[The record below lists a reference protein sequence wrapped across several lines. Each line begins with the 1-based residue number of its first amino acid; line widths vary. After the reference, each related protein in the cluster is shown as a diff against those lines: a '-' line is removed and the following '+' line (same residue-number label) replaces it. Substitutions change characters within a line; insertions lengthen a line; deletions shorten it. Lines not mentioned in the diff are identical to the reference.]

1 MAIRFLSS
9 ETIDGNITVSGT
21 AVVENT
27 LYLAEYIQHTGN
39 SNNNIRFQTN
49 RMQLFANF
57 GTAGYLDLHDN
68 GNVYIGASNA
78 TALTITSSSATF
90 AGDVYTTGTS
100 NSNVVISRDNMYLD
114 AGQFYIGADDSVTND
129 SFRQRTAS
137 GSYFIESRKSGT
149 WTNRLQINS
158 AGTLIAGQGATF
170 AGNISG
176 AGATFTGA
184 ITATGITTTGSA
196 TFGSPLTIKAASP
209 YIKWEKADGTRLA
222 YIQHNE
228 TNLIVE
234 ADTGII
240 VLDANTQIYGTLGIS
255 SNVNTSGLLTATQI
269 DTNAYLSNGTA
280 ADLHGRYLGQAI
292 YGSGTGSGDNYG
304 SVADVFRYKTIAVWR
319 KDSSTNA
326 WSNPSTGNSLIEGN
340 YAHKWSGIDM
350 LPAYSEYVFY
360 FANTLGYSFVSQT
373 VLQHS
378 TNGNSFDCYIERA
391 SSTTN
396 PYDTTGWTTMVTK
409 TGISSWPG
417 STFIQDTWEVGG
429 GYPGLFRIRL
439 VPTWNNSN
447 SINLGSF
454 QAYSSYGN
462 FQHAWSTLFDRS
474 VNFQSKI
481 GVGTNPSR
489 ALDVTQTALIQGP
502 GNVNAGTLALGPR
515 SSGSGK
521 WSSITGAHYNQASGS
536 GNGSGSA
543 GIMMIGTYGANGEND
558 VYIGGG
564 LYEVNAATA
573 IRFYTH
579 TTDTST
585 AGGSPRMTILSNG
598 NVGIGTTS
606 PGNMLDVAGD
616 TDITGQLFV
625 SHDANYVAKFLNT
638 ATSMSNNNYAL
649 MVDSSSHTS
658 NMTTAGA
665 MSVDVNSGRAFT
677 INGIGRVSIGGN
689 TQSANTLTLTGS
701 ATELDIENT
710 SGKRYR
716 FNCDTSGNLRF
727 EDKTGGTEVMRFA
740 SSNNVGIGTTSPNY
754 KLDVAGYVGIRNS
767 TSPQL
772 LFFETGSA
780 YTDGMRILRS
790 QDKLHLTYGWNANEE
805 AITIVGGT
813 GSDVGNVGI
822 GNTSP
827 QTTLHVGTTTT
838 VTNQFTNQVAASN
851 FFVNGNANGGAS
863 FFQCKTAAVNI
874 NMMGNNDFACNQ
886 FTFYHKPLSTSQ
898 NVVGTITTFSSS
910 TQYNTTSDYRLK
922 ENIIPLS
929 DSITRLKQLK
939 PSRFN
944 FIEDPE
950 RTMDGFLAHEVQNIV
965 PEAVNGEKDAIDE
978 NGNELHQGIDQAKL
992 VPLLVAAIQELEA
1005 RVKELENK

>member
-1 MAIRFLSS
+1 MAIRLLSN
-9 ETIDGNITVSGT
+9 ENIDGTGGFTGDVTIGGKTYPKLNLTDNQGVARNFSVGTNNETFTVRNETGSSDAFTISNANIATFSGHVMPAAENLYNIGSASVRWEGLYVDDGYIRT
-21 AVVENT
+21 A
-27 LYLAEYIQHTGN
+27 YIDSYVYHNGDT
-39 SNNNIRFQTN
+39 NNHIRFQTN

-78 TALTITSSSATF
+78 TAVTITSSSATF
-90 AGDVYTTGTS
+90 
-100 NSNVVISRDNMYLD
+100 
-114 AGQFYIGADDSVTND
+114 
-129 SFRQRTAS
+129 S
-137 GSYFIESRKSGT
+137 GGI
-149 WTNRLQINS
+149 
-158 AGTLIAGQGATF
+158 IANG
-170 AGNISG
+170 S
-176 AGATFTGA
+176 
-184 ITATGITTTGSA
+184 ITATGITTSGSA

-326 WSNPSTGNSLIEGN
+326 WSNPSTGNTLIEGN
-340 YAHKWSGIDM
+340 YAHKWGGINM
-350 LPAYSEYVFY
+350 EPAYSEYVFY

-373 VLQHS
+373 ILQHS
-378 TNGNSFDCYIERA
+378 TNGNSFDCYLERA

-417 STFIQDTWEVGG
+417 LTAIQDTWEVGG

-454 QAYSSYGN
+454 QAYGSYGN
-462 FQHAWSTLFDRS
+462 FGHAWSTTYDRK
-474 VNFQSKI
+474 VNFQSMI

-489 ALDVTQTALIQGP
+489 GLDVTQTALIQGA

-543 GIMMIGTYGANGEND
+543 GIMMIGTYAANGEND

-585 AGGSPRMTILSNG
+585 AGGSPRMTISSNGYVGIGNTSGVGARAKLGVTFGVTGNAANLAESVSFAAIEMYPYRNSSTYGMFVGAMGLTSGYIQSANTNGTAAGAFSINPWGG
-598 NVGIGTTS
+598 NVGIGTTL
-606 PGNMLDVAGD
+606 PANKLTVNGD
-616 TDITGQLFV
+616 IGYTGV
-625 SHDANYVAKFLNT
+625 
-638 ATSMSNNNYAL
+638 
-649 MVDSSSHTS
+649 
-658 NMTTAGA
+658 
-665 MSVDVNSGRAFT
+665 
-677 INGIGRVSIGGN
+677 IGQGSIYGN
-689 TQSANTLTLTGS
+689 TGNSSYANMQLYNPATGYSTFNNQSYG
-701 ATELDIENT
+701 
-710 SGKRYR
+710 YY
-716 FNCDTSGNLRF
+716 FQ
-727 EDKTGGTEVMRFA
+727 TGGGTKLTIL
-740 SSNNVGIGTTSPNY
+740 NNGSVGIGTTSPSIPLQVHGQQKWYTTSVDGNELRGFFNPGGSGDDAELSVY
-754 KLDVAGYVGIRNS
+754 KADGATQGVVWRGTGNSYIRIDSTVLKFINFYYGISNVG
-767 TSPQL
+767 Q
-772 LFFETGSA
+772 
-780 YTDGMRILRS
+780 
-790 QDKLHLTYGWNANEE
+790 
-805 AITIVGGT
+805 IVTGGT
-813 GSDVGNVGI
+813 NVLY
-822 GNTSP
+822 
-827 QTTLHVGTTTT
+827 Q
-838 VTNQFTNQVAASN
+838 SN
-851 FFVNGNANGGAS
+851 
-863 FFQCKTAAVNI
+863 
-874 NMMGNNDFACNQ
+874 
-886 FTFYHKPLSTSQ
+886 
-898 NVVGTITTFSSS
+898 
-910 TQYNTTSDYRLK
+910 SDYRLK
-922 ENIIPLS
+922 ENVTGMTGALDRVS
-929 DSITRLKQLK
+929 QLK
-939 PSRFN
+939 PSRYN
-944 FIEDPE
+944 FISHPE
-950 RTMDGFLAHEVQNIV
+950 TQVDGFMAHELQEVV
-965 PEAVNGEKDAIDE
+965 PQAVSGQKDE
-978 NGNELHQGIDQAKL
+978 MNEDGTPKYQGVDHSQI
-992 VPLLVAAIQELEA
+992 VPLLVGAI
-1005 RVKELENK
+1005 KELKAEIEELKKQIK